1 LKPSTDGT
9 RTGTPGLKLILSGAA
24 VLFAIV
30 LPLLIRNDFYLDGLI
45 LIFLWGAFAGAW
57 NILAGY
63 AGMVSLGHN
72 AFFGIGAYT
81 STLLLLHFG
90 LTPWIGMLAGGLLA
104 SCVGL
109 ILGVVCFR
117 LRSHYFALATL
128 AFGEVAFILAVN
140 WRSLTGGSEGLALPI
155 EPSLYLFSFSSK
167 LPYVYIGLFFFLAV
181 IGISFAIGRSR
192 LGYQLT
198 AFRENEDAARALGV
212 RTGRVR
218 LIAMVISSF
227 LSAVMG
233 SFYAQYV
240 VFIDPTSVIRLP
252 ISVQVA
258 LFAIVG
264 GIGTVLGPVI
274 GAMIFVP
281 MTIMLRATM
290 GTALPGLHMIIYGVI
305 LVLVLLYMPQGI
317 YPRIK
322 EAVSGLKKSRKR
334 KVFDA

>member
-1 LKPSTDGT
+1 MTERINL
-9 RTGTPGLKLILSGAA
+9 RFILTGVA
-24 VLFAIV
+24 VLFLGI

-45 LIFLWGAFAGAW
+45 LIFIWGAFAGAW

-63 AGMVSLGHN
+63 AGMMSLGHN

-90 LTPWIGMLAGGLLA
+90 LTPWIGMFCGGLLA

-128 AFGEVAFILAVN
+128 AFGEVGSILAVN

-155 EPSLYLFSFSSK
+155 QPSLYLFSFSSK
-167 LPYVYIGLFFFLAV
+167 LPYVYIGLLFFLVV
-181 IGISFAIGRSR
+181 IAISYAIEHSR
-192 LGYQLT
+192 LGYRLM
-198 AFRENEDAARALGV
+198 AFRENEGAARALGV
-212 RTGRVR
+212 RTGKVR
-218 LIAMVISSF
+218 LIAMALSSF
-227 LSAVMG
+227 LSAIIG
-233 SFYAQYV
+233 TFYAQYV
-240 VFIDPTSVIRLP
+240 VFIDPTSVIKIQ

-264 GIGTVLGPVI
+264 GIGTALGPAI
-274 GAMIFVP
+274 GAAIFVP
-281 MTIMLRATM
+281 ITILLRAKM
-290 GTALPGLHMIIYGVI
+290 GTSLPGLHMIIYGII

-317 YPRIK
+317 STKLKERIPI
-322 EAVSGLKKSRKR
+322 LKKI
-334 KVFDA
+334 

>member
-1 LKPSTDGT
+1 LKPSINGS
-9 RTGTPGLKLILSGAA
+9 RTGRIGLRFILAGLA
-24 VLFAIV
+24 VLFLAI
-30 LPLLIRNDFYLDGLI
+30 LPLLIGNDFYLDGLI
-45 LIFLWGAFAGAW
+45 LIFIWGAFAGAW

-90 LTPWIGMLAGGLLA
+90 LTPWLGMFVGGLLA
-104 SCVGL
+104 SCIGL

-128 AFGEVAFILAVN
+128 AFGEVGYIIAVN

-155 EPSLYLFSFSSK
+155 QPSLYHFSFQGK
-167 LPYVYIGLFFFLAV
+167 LPYVYIGLFLFLVV
-181 IGISFAIGRSR
+181 IGISYAIEHSR
-192 LGYQLT
+192 LGYYLT

-212 RTGRVR
+212 RTGKVR
-218 LIAMVISSF
+218 LIAMGLSSF
-227 LSAVMG
+227 LSAIIG
-233 SFYAQYV
+233 TFYAQYV
-240 VFIDPTSVIRLP
+240 VFIDPTSVIRIQ
-252 ISVQVA
+252 ISIQVA

-264 GIGTVLGPVI
+264 GIGTFLGPAI

-281 MTIMLRATM
+281 ITILLRAKM
-290 GTALPGLHMIIYGVI
+290 GTSLPGLHMIIYGII

-317 YPRIK
+317 STSLK
-322 EAVSGLKKSRKR
+322 ERVLILKKKI
-334 KVFDA
+334 